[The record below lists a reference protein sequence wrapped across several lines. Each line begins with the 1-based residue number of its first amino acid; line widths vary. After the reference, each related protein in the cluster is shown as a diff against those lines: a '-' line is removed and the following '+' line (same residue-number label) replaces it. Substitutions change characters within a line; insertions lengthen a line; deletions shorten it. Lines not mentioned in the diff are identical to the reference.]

1 MEPTPSI
8 TATYNVLHNLPD
20 DQVGEETPTGDHQP
34 FLEDQE
40 AYDDDDDDYDHS
52 HQHKHK
58 HEHKEVLE
66 SFDFTDSES
75 MMWRKVGFKLF
86 CSQYIEFTKIL
97 YPVAPIPSLLSR
109 QGEVLDGFEDINIL
123 EVVPSY
129 SHWFT
134 CGVHRWFCCSLH

>member
-86 CSQYIEFTKIL
+86 CSQYIEFTKKNCIL
-97 YPVAPIPSLLSR
+97 
-109 QGEVLDGFEDINIL
+109 
-123 EVVPSY
+123 
-129 SHWFT
+129 
-134 CGVHRWFCCSLH
+134 